1 MDWINY
7 HHLLYFYTVAREG
20 SIARAAKQLRLTQ
33 PTVSVQIRALED
45 ALGEKLFLRS
55 GRSLLLTEIGHIV
68 YRYAEEIFAL
78 GRELT
83 DTLKGRPRGRPVHL
97 RVGITESMPKMIA
110 YRLLEPALR
119 LEQEVH
125 LICREGKAQQLLAEL
140 MMHGLDLVL
149 SDVPAG
155 PDLRIR
161 AFNHLL
167 GECGTTIF
175 GTRTLVDR
183 LRKGFPKSLDGAPF
197 LLPTSATTMRRS
209 LDQWFEEQ
217 SIRPRIVGEMD
228 DSALI
233 KVFGAAGAGLFP
245 APSVIENE
253 IQRKYGVCTLA
264 TIDGVRERFY
274 AISAERKLR
283 NPAVVA
289 ISEAARG
296 SLFP

>member
-20 SIARAAKQLRLTQ
+20 SVARAAKQLRLTQ

-55 GRSLLLTEIGHIV
+55 GRNLLLTEIGHIV
-68 YRYAEEIFAL
+68 YTYAEEIFAL

-83 DTLKGRPRGRPVHL
+83 DTLKSRPRGRPVRL
-97 RVGITESMPKMIA
+97 TVGITDAMPKMIA

-119 LEQEVH
+119 QEQEVH
-125 LICREGKAQQLLAEL
+125 LICREGKPQQLLAEL

-149 SDVPAG
+149 ADAPAG
-155 PDLRIR
+155 PDSRIR

-167 GECGTTIF
+167 GESGTAIF
-175 GTRTLVDR
+175 GTRALVDP
-183 LRKGFPKSLDGAPF
+183 LQEGFPKSMDGAPF
-197 LLPTSATTMRRS
+197 LLPTLGTMMRRT
-209 LDQWFEEQ
+209 LDQWFAEQ